1 MQQRPK
7 PQTEPVTAVPAVRC
21 RVGGEMVQGC
31 GPRQVVLPGLHEM
44 VLAAQGWV
52 PSAECVR
59 WGRTAPALTSRRPAG
74 VWPGGYDEVQSR
86 RLKPGWNPVETACG
100 GYASQSRV
108 SSVRGA
114 RAALTCS
121 AREVARPS
129 SSIRIAARRQAAAL
143 AVS

>member
-31 GPRQVVLPGLHEM
+31 GLGQVVLPGLHEM
-44 VLAAQGWV
+44 VLAAHGWV

-59 WGRTAPALTSRRPAG
+59 WGRPASALTSRRPAG

-86 RLKPGWNPVETACG
+86 RLKPGWNPVETPCG
-100 GYASQSRV
+100 AYAGPSRV
-108 SSVRGA
+108 P
-114 RAALTCS
+114 S
-121 AREVARPS
+121 ARVARP
-129 SSIRIAARRQAAAL
+129 AL
-143 AVS
+143 T

>member
-1 MQQRPK
+1 MQERPK
-7 PQTEPVTAVPAVRC
+7 PQTEPVTAVPAVRW

-74 VWPGGYDEVQSR
+74 VWPGGYDEVQPR
-86 RLKPGWNPVETACG
+86 RVQPGWTPVYTACG
-100 GYASQSRV
+100 RYATQARGSA
-108 SSVRGA
+108 VRGA
-114 RAALTCS
+114 RAARACS
-121 AREVARPS
+121 A
-129 SSIRIAARRQAAAL
+129 IQAARADAYVRRA
-143 AVS
+143 